1 MSRVFNRRRVA
12 LRVVFLLLAGAGL
25 AFFYY
30 HAATEH
36 ARVINTAR
44 ARADQSGY
52 LWDAV
57 GIYQMR
63 HGSPDALIGER
74 NRMPVYPWILS
85 WLYDPALSPDDYF
98 ARAKA
103 FNIKLSLLLLGVMAV
118 AARRFLTPHAWINFV
133 LVVAFG
139 YFAFKAGYA
148 QVELLYYTLFFLTF
162 LAACLLLRSERTP
175 ATLALAATAGVLA
188 ALSHLSKAAAL
199 PLVGV
204 LSLVLAGRAA
214 APLLGG
220 ARGRRPAMVRAIALA
235 VFVAAFLGVLSPYL
249 LNNKRVFGH
258 YFYNVNTTFYV
269 WYDDWT
275 AASWGVY
282 RHGDGVGWPKLPPDQ
297 IPTMRT
303 YLRDHTAQQIAARFW
318 NGFLEMFTVS
328 YNRLGHLKYVTMYI
342 LFGIFL
348 IASNRRAFVE
358 LMRSRL
364 TLFLFLALYAAVYIV
379 AVSFYQPISGTTLRM
394 LLAHVAPLLFV
405 LSCFFARPPFN
416 AASRAFH
423 VAVTAVI
430 AIDLAFLFWPRLMR
444 DFAGY

>member
-1 MSRVFNRRRVA
+1 MESRVPNPRRVT
-12 LRVVFLLLAGAGL
+12 LRIALLLAAAGL
-25 AFFYY
+25 AFFYSR
-30 HAATEH
+30 AATEH
-36 ARVINTAR
+36 ASRVNTSR

-85 WLYDPALSPDDYF
+85 WLYDPALSPDEYF
-98 ARAKA
+98 ATAKA
-103 FNIKLSLLLLGVMAV
+103 FNIKLSLFLLAV
-118 AARRFLTPHAWINFV
+118 IALATRRFLSPHAWGNFV
-133 LVVAFG
+133 LIVAFG

-162 LAACLLLRSERTP
+162 LGACLLLRSERP
-175 ATLALAATAGVLA
+175 APTLILAVATGLLAAF
-188 ALSHLSKAAAL
+188 SHLSKAAAL

-204 LSLVLAGRAA
+204 LSLALAFRLAA
-214 APLLGG
+214 ALW
-220 ARGRRPAMVRAIALA
+220 RGRTQRRIAMIRAIALA
-235 VFVAAFLGVLSPYL
+235 LFVATFLGVLSPYL
-249 LNNKRVFGH
+249 LNSKRVFGH

-282 RHGDGVGWPKLPPDQ
+282 RHGDGIGWPTVPPDQ
-297 IPTMRT
+297 IPSMRK
-303 YLRDHTAQQIAARFW
+303 YLREHTAPQIAARFW

-328 YNRLGHLKYVTMYI
+328 YIRLGHLKYVAMYI
-342 LFGIFL
+342 LFGALL
-348 IASNRRAFVE
+348 IASHRRAFAE
-358 LMRSRL
+358 LVRSRPAL
-364 TLFLFLALYAAVYIV
+364 SVFLAVYAAVYIA

-394 LLAHVAPLLFV
+394 LLTHVAPLLFV

-416 AASRAFH
+416 AVSRYFH

-430 AIDLAFLFWPRLMR
+430 AIDLAFFFWPRLMR